1 MPEGRLLVVDNS
13 NLFVLV
19 VLVIVNIR
27 PQALVEVLVND
38 LSLAVC
44 LRVISCR
51 ELKLSTYTLAEL
63 VPKV

>member
-51 ELKLSTYTLAEL
+51 ELELSTYTLTEL

>member
-51 ELKLSTYTLAEL
+51 ELKLSTYTLTEL

>member
-1 MPEGRLLVVDNS
+1 MPEGRLLVVDNN

-38 LSLAVC
+38 LSLAVY

-51 ELKLSTYTLAEL
+51 ELKLSTYTLIEL

>member
-1 MPEGRLLVVDNS
+1 MLEGRLLVVDNS

-19 VLVIVNIR
+19 VLVVVNIR
-27 PQALVEVLVND
+27 PQALVEVLVNN
-38 LSLAVC
+38 LSLAVY

-51 ELKLSTYTLAEL
+51 ELKLSTYMLTKL

>member
-19 VLVIVNIR
+19 VLVVVNIR

-38 LSLAVC
+38 LSLAVY

-51 ELKLSTYTLAEL
+51 ELKLSTYTLTEL
-63 VPKV
+63 VLKV

>member
-1 MPEGRLLVVDNS
+1 MLEGRLLVVDNS

-19 VLVIVNIR
+19 VLVVVNIR
-27 PQALVEVLVND
+27 PQALVEVLVNN

-44 LRVISCR
+44 LRVISYQ
-51 ELKLSTYTLAEL
+51 ELKLSTYTLTEL

>member
-27 PQALVEVLVND
+27 PQALVEVLVNN
-38 LSLAVC
+38 LSLAVY

-51 ELKLSTYTLAEL
+51 ELKLSTYTLTEL

>member
-19 VLVIVNIR
+19 VLVVVNIR

-44 LRVISCR
+44 LRVISYR
-51 ELKLSTYTLAEL
+51 ELKLSTYTLTEL
-63 VPKV
+63 VLKV